1 MPGVHAKLS
10 ASSAHRWLMCP
21 GSVTLSEQF
30 PETTSEFAEEGT
42 LAHSVAEQKLQ
53 KFLKHG
59 RKKIPCEDKSMDE
72 YTDAYRDYVVE
83 VFNSA
88 KKKDAGALLL
98 VEERLDF
105 SPWVP
110 DGFGT
115 GDAVIIANGTCHIID
130 LKYGKGVSVSAEDN
144 PQCRL
149 YALGAINSYD
159 LIYDFDT
166 VCTHIF
172 QPRIDNIS
180 TEENSVADLLDWGE
194 SYVKPRAAEADS
206 GTHVCCSGDH
216 CRFCLAKA
224 VCRQRAEDMLA
235 IGENTEC
242 DPDML
247 SDSDISKIVP
257 KLDAFEKWAKDLREW
272 ALNQMLAGHAYE
284 GLKVVEG
291 RSNRIITDETGLIK
305 ELNDRGYPDEKLY
318 KPAALKTITDLEK
331 LVGKKDFAII
341 AAGHIDKPK
350 GKPAVAL
357 ISDKRPEYVQV
368 SAEEAFK
375 DIPV

>member
-10 ASSAHRWLMCP
+10 ASSAHRWLVCP

-30 PETTSEFAEEGT
+30 PETTSEFAQEGT
-42 LAHSVAEQKLQ
+42 LAHSIAEQKLQ
-53 KFLKHG
+53 KFIRHG
-59 RKKIPCEDKSMDE
+59 RKKISCPDKSMDE

-88 KKKDAGALLL
+88 KKQDAGALLL

-110 DGFGT
+110 EGFGT

-130 LKYGKGVSVSAEDN
+130 LKYGKGVPVSAEDN

-159 LIYDFDT
+159 LIYDFDE

-172 QPRIDNIS
+172 QPRLDNIS
-180 TEENSVADLLDWGE
+180 TECLSVTELMAWGDN
-194 SYVKPRAAEADS
+194 YVAPRAKDAYSGADRYQ
-206 GTHVCCSGDH
+206 SGDH
-216 CRFCLAKA
+216 CRFCPAKA
-224 VCRQRAEDMLA
+224 TCRQRAEDMLA
-235 IGENTEC
+235 LGENAKC
-242 DPDML
+242 DPDIL
-247 SDSDISKIVP
+247 SDAEISEIVP
-257 KLDAFEKWAKDLREW
+257 KLDALEKWAKDLKEW
-272 ALNQMLAGHAYE
+272 ALGQMLEGHTYD
-284 GLKVVEG
+284 GLKLVEG
-291 RSNRIITDETGLIK
+291 HSNRVIVDETGLIE
-305 ELNDRGYPDEKLY
+305 ELHSRGYNDDKLY

-341 AAGHIDKPK
+341 SAGHVDKPK
-350 GKPAVAL
+350 GKPAIAL
-357 ISDKRPEYVQV
+357 STDKRPEYVNV